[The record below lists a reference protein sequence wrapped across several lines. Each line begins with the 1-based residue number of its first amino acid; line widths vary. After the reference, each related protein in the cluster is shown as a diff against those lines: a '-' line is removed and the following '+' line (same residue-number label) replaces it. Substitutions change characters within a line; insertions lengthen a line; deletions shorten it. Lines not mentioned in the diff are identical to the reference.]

1 MYMLFFNHVYRR
13 FRFVRGNVRRFK
25 GATTAVAMRNEL
37 NRLVSTIVDPES
49 KKVRIHWRYRK
60 SS

>member
-1 MYMLFFNHVYRR
+1 
-13 FRFVRGNVRRFK
+13 
-25 GATTAVAMRNEL
+25 MRNEL